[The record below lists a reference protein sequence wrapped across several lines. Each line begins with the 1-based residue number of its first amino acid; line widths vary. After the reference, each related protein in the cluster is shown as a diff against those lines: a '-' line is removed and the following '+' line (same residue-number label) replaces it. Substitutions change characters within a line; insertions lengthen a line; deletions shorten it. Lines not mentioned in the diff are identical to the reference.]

1 MKFSRLSNLIDVSN
15 VDTDF
20 ERKGRLLNILLLG
33 IGIIDVVA
41 IVLILVLIII
51 RVENSKGLFPTLW
64 SAIAFLF
71 GIWVILTLNRSGRVL
86 VASLLF
92 LLVLTSALSFA
103 NIQALGSGATQFYFV
118 IPVLIASVLITPPAS
133 FIMAAINS
141 AIFVI
146 GALAMNLEPNFYI
159 GIFGMFAIAVV
170 SWISAQ
176 VLENA
181 LRDLR
186 EINIDLDRRVEI
198 RTQELAEANERL
210 KGLDELKS
218 RFVSDVSHE
227 LRTPISNLSIYLEML
242 EEGDARNTARYL
254 AVLRQET
261 SRLKKL
267 VADVLDLSRME
278 TGTVES
284 QFEWQCIND
293 IAEQVFIAN
302 QLRADVKGLQMEFI
316 PADDLPEIYMDRD
329 QLNQALN
336 NLVGNSVN
344 YTERGHVI
352 IRTLHDMASAQI
364 VIEISDTGMGIADED
379 IGHIF
384 DRFYRGKRA
393 GQSSIPGTGLGL
405 AITQEIVE
413 RHGGNIQV
421 QSRVGIGTTFS
432 INLPVQLAENE

>member
-1 MKFSRLSNLIDVSN
+1 MIDYLQKYLEAPTI
-15 VDTDF
+15 DPDHL
-20 ERKGRLLNILLLG
+20 RKARLLNILAVGLA
-33 IGIIDVVA
+33 IITSLA
-41 IVLILVLIII
+41 MILVGFMIFFKVSGWENLIAI
-51 RVENSKGLFPTLW
+51 LW
-64 SAIAFLF
+64 SGFAFLF
-71 GIWVILTLNRSGRVL
+71 GIWVILALNRKGEVFL
-86 VASLLF
+86 ASAIF
-92 LLVLTSALSFA
+92 LLVITFALTFSNVKAVGA
-103 NIQALGSGATQFYFV
+103 GATQFYFV
-118 IPVLIASVLITPPAS
+118 IPILIASVIVTPAAS
-133 FIMAAINS
+133 FVVAAINS
-141 AIFVI
+141 TIFI
-146 GALAMNLEPNFYI
+146 IAALAMNLEPNFYI

-181 LRDLR
+181 LKDLR
-186 EINIDLDRRVEI
+186 EINIDLDRRVET

-254 AVLRQET
+254 AVLREET

-278 TGTVES
+278 TGTVAP
-284 QFEWQCIND
+284 QFEWRCIND
-293 IAEQVFIAN
+293 IAEKVFIAN

-316 PADDLPEIYMDRD
+316 PADDLPKINMDGD
-329 QLNQALN
+329 QLIQALN

-344 YTERGHVI
+344 YTDSGHVI
-352 IRTLHDMASAQI
+352 IRTSHRAESGQI
-364 VIEISDTGMGIADED
+364 VVEISDTGMGIADED
-379 IGHIF
+379 IDHIF

-405 AITQEIVE
+405 AITKEIIE
-413 RHGGNIQV
+413 RHGGEIQA
-421 QSRVGIGTTFS
+421 QSVVGQGTTFS
-432 INLPVQLAENE
+432 IYLPVQLSETG

>member
-1 MKFSRLSNLIDVSN
+1 
-15 VDTDF
+15 
-20 ERKGRLLNILLLG
+20 
-33 IGIIDVVA
+33 
-41 IVLILVLIII
+41 
-51 RVENSKGLFPTLW
+51 
-64 SAIAFLF
+64 
-71 GIWVILTLNRSGRVL
+71 
-86 VASLLF
+86 
-92 LLVLTSALSFA
+92 
-103 NIQALGSGATQFYFV
+103 
-118 IPVLIASVLITPPAS
+118 
-133 FIMAAINS
+133 
-141 AIFVI
+141 
-146 GALAMNLEPNFYI
+146 
-159 GIFGMFAIAVV
+159 MFAIAVV

-254 AVLRQET
+254 AVLREET

>member
-1 MKFSRLSNLIDVSN
+1 
-15 VDTDF
+15 
-20 ERKGRLLNILLLG
+20 
-33 IGIIDVVA
+33 
-41 IVLILVLIII
+41 
-51 RVENSKGLFPTLW
+51 
-64 SAIAFLF
+64 
-71 GIWVILTLNRSGRVL
+71 
-86 VASLLF
+86 
-92 LLVLTSALSFA
+92 
-103 NIQALGSGATQFYFV
+103 
-118 IPVLIASVLITPPAS
+118 
-133 FIMAAINS
+133 
-141 AIFVI
+141 
-146 GALAMNLEPNFYI
+146 
-159 GIFGMFAIAVV
+159 MFAIAVV